1 MCGNSMRENREVPR
15 VPVGDR
21 ETGRLEKATNHTSN
35 MNALGKSDGR
45 IVPTKPP
52 NNGQEL
58 QPAEAVEGRRPT
70 KGNAQQDGHAPDT
83 GPGSRVD
90 RPAARAKSSTWGSA
104 CAVHR
109 LTAPCHG

>member
-58 QPAEAVEGRRPT
+58 QPAEAVEGPMV
-70 KGNAQQDGHAPDT
+70 
-83 GPGSRVD
+83 GSV
-90 RPAARAKSSTWGSA
+90 PAIVLVGSKQTLM
-104 CAVHR
+104 AVASWAWEVGWWAG
-109 LTAPCHG
+109 TAEASL